1 VGPFFHL
8 GCTAA
13 HAVSCLADSGAPGER
28 LRLFCRVL
36 DGDGVPVPDA
46 MLELWQ
52 ADATGKYHHPDDPQ
66 EKAAEDP
73 RCHGFGRLGTDRDG
87 ICVFETVKPGRVPGN
102 HGSLQ
107 APHLSV
113 SVFAR
118 GVLQRLATRI
128 YFGGD
133 PANAEDPILALVP
146 AQRRKSLLA
155 VADSSR
161 PTDWR
166 FDIRLCGDGETVF
179 FDV

>member
-1 VGPFFHL
+1 V
-8 GCTAA
+8 
-13 HAVSCLADSGAPGER
+13 R
-28 LRLFCRVL
+28 LICRVF
-36 DGDGVPVPDA
+36 DGDGAPVTDA

-52 ADATGKYHHPDDPQ
+52 ANATGKYTHPDDPQ
-66 EKAAEDP
+66 AKAVDP
-73 RCHGFGRLGTDRDG
+73 HCRGFGRLGTDRDG

-102 HGSLQ
+102 DGTLQ

-133 PANAEDPILALVP
+133 PANEEDPILALVP
-146 AQRRKSLLA
+146 AGRRATLMA
-155 VADSSR
+155 VADSSH

-166 FDIRLCGDGETVF
+166 FDIWLCGERETVF